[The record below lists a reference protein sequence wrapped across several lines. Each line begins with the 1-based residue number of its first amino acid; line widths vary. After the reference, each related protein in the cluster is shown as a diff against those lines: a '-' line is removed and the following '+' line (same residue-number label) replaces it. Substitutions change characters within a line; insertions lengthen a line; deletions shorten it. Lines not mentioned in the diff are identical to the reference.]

1 MHDND
6 LQLAASPLRT
16 LYLARFG
23 FAIAWAVLLLVTS
36 TALDTAT
43 TPGPLTAALLVV
55 YPLFDLAAVVVD
67 RRSSHPTTTPST
79 LLVVNMVLSLL
90 AAIGLLLA
98 VRTGTSSVLIVW
110 GLWAIAVG
118 AVQLVVGLRRRA
130 LGGQWAMI
138 ASGGISV
145 LAGAGFIA
153 RSGGSSSVAGLA
165 GYAVLGGIFFL
176 VSALRLPRARR
187 SASSSPTG

>member
-1 MHDND
+1 M
-6 LQLAASPLRT
+6 LMTTTGTQPATSPLRT
-16 LYLARFG
+16 LYLTRFA
-23 FAIAWAVLLLVTS
+23 FAIVWAVLLLVSS
-36 TALDTAT
+36 TTLDAAT
-43 TPGPLTAALLVV
+43 TLGPLTAVLLVV
-55 YPLFDLAAVVVD
+55 YPLLDLAAAVID
-67 RRSSHPTTTPST
+67 RGSSHPTGSPSA

-98 VRTGTSSVLIVW
+98 IRSGASSVLVVW
-110 GLWAIAVG
+110 GLWAITAG

-145 LAGAGFIA
+145 LAGASFIA
-153 RSGGSSSVAGLA
+153 QSREAGSVTTLA

-176 VSALRLPRARR
+176 VSALRLRRVAGRA
-187 SASSSPTG
+187 A

>member
-1 MHDND
+1 M
-6 LQLAASPLRT
+6 LMTTTGTQPATSPLRT
-16 LYLARFG
+16 LYLARFAL
-23 FAIAWAVLLLVTS
+23 AIVWAVLLVSSS
-36 TALDTAT
+36 TLDAAT
-43 TPGPLTAALLVV
+43 ILDPLTAVLLVA
-55 YPLFDLAAVVVD
+55 YPLFDLAAAVID
-67 RRSSHPTTTPST
+67 RGSSHPTGSPSA

-98 VRTGTSSVLIVW
+98 IRSGASSVLVVW
-110 GLWAIAVG
+110 GLWAITTG
-118 AVQLVVGLRRRA
+118 AVQLVVGLRRQA

-153 RSGGSSSVAGLA
+153 QSREAGSVTTLA

-176 VSALRLPRARR
+176 VSALRLRRVAGRA
-187 SASSSPTG
+187 A

>member
-1 MHDND
+1 V
-6 LQLAASPLRT
+6 QGVTITETRRATSALRT
-16 LYLARFG
+16 LYLVRSG
-23 FAIAWAVLLLVTS
+23 FAIAWAALLLISS
-36 TALDTAT
+36 TATLS
-43 TPGPLTAALLVV
+43 PLTAVLLVV
-55 YPLFDLAAVVVD
+55 YPLFDLAAAVID
-67 RRSSHPTTTPST
+67 RRTSHPTATPST
-79 LLVVNMVLSLL
+79 LLVVNMMLSLL

-98 VRTGTSSVLIVW
+98 VRTGTSSVLAVW
-110 GLWAIAVG
+110 GLWAITAG

-153 RSGGSSSVAGLA
+153 QSRGAASVATLA

-176 VSALRLPRARR
+176 VSALRLRRAAGR
-187 SASSSPTG
+187 AV

>member
-1 MHDND
+1 M
-6 LQLAASPLRT
+6 LMTTTGTQPATSPLRT
-16 LYLARFG
+16 LYLTRFA
-23 FAIAWAVLLLVTS
+23 FAIVWAVLLLVSSS
-36 TALDTAT
+36 TLDAAT
-43 TPGPLTAALLVV
+43 TLGPLTAVLLVV
-55 YPLFDLAAVVVD
+55 YPLFDLAAAVID
-67 RRSSHPTTTPST
+67 RGSSHPTGSPSA

-98 VRTGTSSVLIVW
+98 IRSGASSVLVVW
-110 GLWAIAVG
+110 GLWAITAG

-145 LAGAGFIA
+145 LAGSGFIA
-153 RSGGSSSVAGLA
+153 QSREAGSVTTLA

-176 VSALRLPRARR
+176 VSALRLRRVAGRA
-187 SASSSPTG
+187 A

>member
-1 MHDND
+1 MTET
-6 LQLAASPLRT
+6 QPATSPLRT
-16 LYLARFG
+16 LYLVRFG
-23 FAIAWAVLLLVTS
+23 FAIAWAALLFLSS
-36 TALDTAT
+36 TATLSL
-43 TPGPLTAALLVV
+43 LTAVLLVV
-55 YPLFDLAAVVVD
+55 YPLFDLAAAVVD
-67 RRSSHPTTTPST
+67 RRSSRPATTPST

-110 GLWAIAVG
+110 GLWAITAG

-145 LAGAGFIA
+145 LAGASFIA
-153 RSGGSSSVAGLA
+153 QSGGPGSVAGLA

-176 VSALRLPRARR
+176 VSALRLRRAAGR
-187 SASSSPTG
+187 AA

>member
-1 MHDND
+1 M
-6 LQLAASPLRT
+6 LMTTIGTQPATSPLRT
-16 LYLARFG
+16 LYLTRFA
-23 FAIAWAVLLLVTS
+23 FAIVWAMLLLVSSS
-36 TALDTAT
+36 TLDDAT
-43 TPGPLTAALLVV
+43 TLGPLTAVLLVV
-55 YPLFDLAAVVVD
+55 YPLFDLAAAVID
-67 RRSSHPTTTPST
+67 RGSSHPTGSPSA

-98 VRTGTSSVLIVW
+98 IRAGASSVLVVW
-110 GLWAIAVG
+110 GLWAITAG

-145 LAGAGFIA
+145 LAGASFIA
-153 RSGGSSSVAGLA
+153 QSREAGSVTTLA

-176 VSALRLPRARR
+176 VSALRLRRVAGRA
-187 SASSSPTG
+187 A